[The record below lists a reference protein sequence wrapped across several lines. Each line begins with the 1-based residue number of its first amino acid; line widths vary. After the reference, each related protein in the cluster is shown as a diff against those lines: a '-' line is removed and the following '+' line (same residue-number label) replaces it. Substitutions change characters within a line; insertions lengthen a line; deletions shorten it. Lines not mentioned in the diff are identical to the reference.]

1 MKKDYFIIFIALCC
15 FSLNAQLDIP
25 DSNFENYLETHNA
38 NGDVVTIGD
47 ASSMGDGVLNNLTLI
62 SKVEGVTEL
71 YVSENNIASLQ
82 GIEAFTNL
90 EILHCRA
97 NQLEVLDISQNLAL
111 VELECESNQFSTLD
125 VSNNLAL
132 KVLGF
137 GSNNLSSIDVSNN
150 LLLEAIW
157 FVNNNISSLNLDVNT
172 ALRTYGLSNNPLVY
186 MSIQNGNNTNV
197 QYIEALNLP
206 SLSCIQVDNAT
217 AATYLSTNF
226 SFVDEGISFSEDCGT
241 VYIPDNNFENYL
253 ETHNANGDIVPLG
266 DATSMGDGVLN
277 NLTLISKVE
286 GVINLNVND
295 SNIANL
301 QGLEAFTNL
310 ESLYC
315 QRNQLENL
323 DVSQNL
329 NLSVIEC
336 ESNLFTSLDVSNN
349 TVLRT
354 LGCALNNLSSLD
366 VSNNLLLEGIWFTDN
381 NIVSLNLDVN
391 TALNVYGLSN
401 NPLVYMSIKNGNNAN
416 VVYMEAQNLPTLS
429 CIQVDDANAASYLS
443 ANFSFVDS
451 SISFSENCGTVY
463 IPDANFE
470 NYLETHN
477 ANGDVVS
484 LGDATSMGDGVLNNL
499 TLKSKV
505 ETVTSLIVNDSNIV
519 SLQGVEGFTNLEYL
533 NCNNNPMANLD
544 VSQNAN
550 LDELSIDNL
559 LITEIDLSNNLQLK
573 YFYAVGVNNLTNID
587 FSVNTLLINLL
598 LNNSKIEILNLSN
611 NSSLTFLLLRDNLQL
626 TYLNLRNNN
635 NLNLINCDVTNNP
648 NLLCINADANIS
660 QAMIN
665 TGNTFSEDCGD
676 IWTVYTSDTNLDAV
690 LSSYGSDIDTSGDGE
705 ITLNEAAAYAGTL
718 DLSNQDITDIEGLQA
733 FTSVT
738 EINLSGNNISDLS
751 VLFGSNA
758 VVLTNKQAEF
768 KTVTSSSFSAL
779 LVLDVSY
786 NSLTSIDVSEI
797 TTLVELNCSNN
808 LLNSLNIKNGNN
820 AILTTFEASNNTA
833 LSCIQVDNV
842 ADASS
847 GLGSYS
853 AWNKDTF
860 AIYSEDCSSALS
872 TDDNNLITSLSIF
885 PNPVKDVITVNAKQ
899 AIDNITIYNI
909 MGQNVKSYK
918 TLKNNQIDVSRFSKG
933 FYILNAEINGAIQS
947 LKFLKE

>member
-329 NLSVIEC
+329 NLSVLEC

-443 ANFSFVDS
+443 SNFSFVDEG
-451 SISFSENCGTVY
+451 IS
-463 IPDANFE
+463 
-470 NYLETHN
+470 
-477 ANGDVVS
+477 
-484 LGDATSMGDGVLNNL
+484 
-499 TLKSKV
+499 
-505 ETVTSLIVNDSNIV
+505 
-519 SLQGVEGFTNLEYL
+519 
-533 NCNNNPMANLD
+533 
-544 VSQNAN
+544 
-550 LDELSIDNL
+550 
-559 LITEIDLSNNLQLK
+559 
-573 YFYAVGVNNLTNID
+573 
-587 FSVNTLLINLL
+587 
-598 LNNSKIEILNLSN
+598 
-611 NSSLTFLLLRDNLQL
+611 
-626 TYLNLRNNN
+626 
-635 NLNLINCDVTNNP
+635 
-648 NLLCINADANIS
+648 
-660 QAMIN
+660 
-665 TGNTFSEDCGD
+665 FSEDCGD
-676 IWTVYTSDTNLDAV
+676 LWTVYTSDANVDAA
-690 LSSYGSDIDTSGDGE
+690 LSSYGSTIDTSGDGE
-705 ITLNEAAAYAGTL
+705 ITLNEAAAYTGTL
-718 DLSNQDITDIEGLQA
+718 DLSGQDITDIEGLQA

-768 KTVTSSSFSAL
+768 KTVASSSFSAL

-872 TDDNNLITSLSIF
+872 TVDNNLIPSLSIF

-899 AIDNITIYNI
+899 AIENITIYNI
-909 MGQNVKSYK
+909 MGQKVNSFE
-918 TLKNNQIDVSRFSKG
+918 TLKNNQIDVSGYPKG
-933 FYILNAEINGAIQS
+933 FYIMSAEINGAIQS